1 MVICNSV
8 KIQHY
13 DFSFKKTVKSEDRC
27 ILVINNEVCGDLRI
41 EVGDEDWIE
50 F

>member
-8 KIQHY
+8 KIQHC
-13 DFSFKKTVKSEDRC
+13 DFSFKKTVKSEDGC
-27 ILVINNEVCGDLRI
+27 ILVLDNEVCGDLWI